1 MVPWC
6 WSEAPDKIASIHN
19 HNIVFPAIFLFRP
32 MPVESALSSIAEHY
46 NCRMAEAFEG
56 LSGFRRV
63 VDDVVIFDKDKVS
76 HVEHV
81 RQFIQQCNDR
91 KIALNKDKWKY
102 CQSKV
107 TFAGFTLSSEG
118 YQVDAAITEAISEFP
133 TPSDHTELRSFCG
146 LVNQLA
152 SGTNRIAEL
161 MSPLRPLLS
170 TKNEFVWS
178 ADHALAFSK
187 VKEQLVTSPV
197 LAFFDL
203 KNPHDCA
210 LMPAGKDWALCC
222 SSSPP
227 QVNGP

>member
-1 MVPWC
+1 MEIVPKK
-6 WSEAPDKIASIHN
+6 SDI
-19 HNIVFPAIFLFRP
+19 
-32 MPVESALSSIAEHY
+32 
-46 NCRMAEAFEG
+46 
-56 LSGFRRV
+56 
-63 VDDVVIFDKDKVS
+63 
-76 HVEHV
+76 
-81 RQFIQQCNDR
+81 
-91 KIALNKDKWKY
+91 
-102 CQSKV
+102 
-107 TFAGFTLSSEG
+107 AGFMLSSEG

-203 KNPHDCA
+203 KKPTRLCTDA
-210 LMPAGKDWALCC
+210 SRQGLGFVLQQQSTPGQWTLVQAGSRFLSSAESRYAIIELEMLAVAWAVMKCKMFLAGLQHFKIITDH
-222 SSSPP
+222 SPF
-227 QVNGP
+227 